1 MHRTATACR
10 SGGARLRAVSE
21 QEQLYEAS
29 AQGVEAVAAL
39 AQRWDHAQRERVGHA
54 VRVRIID
61 EMNTQA
67 RATSELRIDAE
78 PFLRRLDALRRA
90 GVSPA

>member
-1 MHRTATACR
+1 M
-10 SGGARLRAVSE
+10 SE

-29 AQGVEAVAAL
+29 AHGIEAVEALAA
-39 AQRWDHAQRERVGHA
+39 RWDPAQRERVGHA

-61 EMNTQA
+61 EMNA
-67 RATSELRIDAE
+67 AVRATSEVRIDAA
-78 PFLRRLDALRRA
+78 PFLRRLDTLRRA